1 MKITQNFN
9 DQKFNLVYNLK
20 FYTYHI
26 YNLVFYTYF
35 MGKYCCAR
43 ITPHIL
49 LLSTKH
55 FSLSVLKKLTYGAAI
70 WSYFVVREWS
80 YETAPKDTSSLE
92 FSLPPILFLFLF
104 LFRLTYKC
112 RNHPWH
118 LGLFINVLNFP
129 SIRLS

>member
-55 FSLSVLKKLTYGAAI
+55 FSLNT
-70 WSYFVVREWS
+70 
-80 YETAPKDTSSLE
+80 
-92 FSLPPILFLFLF
+92 
-104 LFRLTYKC
+104 
-112 RNHPWH
+112 
-118 LGLFINVLNFP
+118 
-129 SIRLS
+129 